1 QTVINAG
8 DAADDSLH
16 RQCGISH
23 TAAAENAV
31 CTPADVTV
39 FAIFRIR
46 IIQNVPRRIPTNTM
60 QCATPVAVTSISDN
74 QASAVSQSHPKKI
87 HNTDHLRSS
96 FRPGSNGRHG
106 VPQRQIVCSKP
117 TNQLF
122 SIRGFAKFMTCF

>member
-1 QTVINAG
+1 SASSMWNFAHSGCRKCSLRAG
-8 DAADDSLH
+8 GCHGVRNLSNTDYTGRAATHSNQYDPVCDARRRNVDFIQSGLG
-16 RQCGISH
+16 RI
-23 TAAAENAV
+23 
-31 CTPADVTV
+31 
-39 FAIFRIR
+39 AI
-46 IIQNVPRRIPTNTM
+46 
-60 QCATPVAVTSISDN
+60 
-74 QASAVSQSHPKKI
+74 ASEKI